1 MRLGGGEGVAAAR
14 REWRRRPG
22 SESARGRTQRFVGAV
37 RRRGGPVKKAAAAPR
52 VGVGVGG
59 GWCSTLI
66 LVNYAKLHQHVDTSM
81 WVFD

>member
-59 GWCSTLI
+59 GMVQYFDFSQLRETTSTCRYLN
-66 LVNYAKLHQHVDTSM
+66 VGV
-81 WVFD
+81 

>member
-14 REWRRRPG
+14 REWRRSPG

-52 VGVGVGG
+52 VGVGVVQYFDFSQLRETT
-59 GWCSTLI
+59 STCRYLN
-66 LVNYAKLHQHVDTSM
+66 VGV
-81 WVFD
+81 